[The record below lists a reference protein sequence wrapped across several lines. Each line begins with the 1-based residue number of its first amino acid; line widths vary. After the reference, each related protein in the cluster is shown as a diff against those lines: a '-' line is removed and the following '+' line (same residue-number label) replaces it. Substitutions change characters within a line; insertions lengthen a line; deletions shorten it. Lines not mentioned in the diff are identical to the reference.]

1 MNELFKGL
9 IGAELTLLGVPN
21 QALPQSVAS
30 EPARV
35 LPRIDATRATAMA
48 AAIQQID
55 SNAVGKADIE
65 FHESHYRIAAG

>member
-1 MNELFKGL
+1 MYELFKGL

-30 EPARV
+30 EPVRA
-35 LPRIDATRATAMA
+35 LPRIDAHATAVTP
-48 AAIQQID
+48 AIAQGE
-55 SNAVGKADIE
+55 SAVDEKPGVE

>member
-30 EPARV
+30 EPVRV
-35 LPRIDATRATAMA
+35 LPRIDARAA
-48 AAIQQID
+48 AVATAIQQGD
-55 SNAVGKADIE
+55 SSDGKKSDVE
-65 FHESHYRIAAG
+65 FLESHYRIAAG